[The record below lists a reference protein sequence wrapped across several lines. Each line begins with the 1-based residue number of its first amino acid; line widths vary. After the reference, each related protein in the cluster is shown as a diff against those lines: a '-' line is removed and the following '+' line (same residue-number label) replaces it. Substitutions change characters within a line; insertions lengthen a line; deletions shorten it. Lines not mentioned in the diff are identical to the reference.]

1 MNVLTQIQERV
12 NSYCMTELVEQT
24 RKKKNLNERINSSIQ
39 KSLDLLNERKSLD
52 LQPVS
57 YKTTND
63 EIKQRDEIQNWM
75 FLSNG
80 KIVVRVIVQ
89 GCIVKFGLEK
99 DYQFTVKRE
108 NGLENV
114 KNTLIEI
121 KDIISTISND
131 EIITLQTSSIL
142 KRLN

>member
-24 RKKKNLNERINSSIQ
+24 RKKKNLSERIDSSIQ

-99 DYQFTVKRE
+99 DYQFTVNRE

-121 KDIISTISND
+121 KDIISKTSND
-131 EIITLQTSSIL
+131 KIITLQTSSIL
-142 KRLN
+142 KRLS

>member
-99 DYQFTVKRE
+99 DYQFTVNRE

-121 KDIISTISND
+121 KDIISKTSND

-142 KRLN
+142 KRLS

>member
-24 RKKKNLNERINSSIQ
+24 RKKKNLSERIDSSIQ

-99 DYQFTVKRE
+99 DYQFTVNRE

-121 KDIISTISND
+121 KDIISKTSND

-142 KRLN
+142 KRLS

>member
-24 RKKKNLNERINSSIQ
+24 RKKKNLSESIDSSIQ

-99 DYQFTVKRE
+99 DYQFTVNRE

-121 KDIISTISND
+121 KDIISKTSND

-142 KRLN
+142 KRLS

>member
-121 KDIISTISND
+121 KDIISKTSND

-142 KRLN
+142 KRLS

>member
-24 RKKKNLNERINSSIQ
+24 RKKKNLSERIDSSIQ

-99 DYQFTVKRE
+99 DYQFTVNRE

-142 KRLN
+142 KRLS

>member
-24 RKKKNLNERINSSIQ
+24 RKKKNLSERIDSSIQ

-63 EIKQRDEIQNWM
+63 EIIQRDEIQNWM

-99 DYQFTVKRE
+99 DYQFTVNRE

-121 KDIISTISND
+121 KDIISKTSND

-142 KRLN
+142 KRLS

>member
-24 RKKKNLNERINSSIQ
+24 RKKKNLSERIDSSIQ

-121 KDIISTISND
+121 KDIISKTSND

-142 KRLN
+142 KRLS